1 MTSNPAPRLTAH
13 TEPLTSD
20 DPREIGGHRIEGRVI
35 DGGGAVL
42 YAARPAEGEPVLVAL
57 ARAEEA
63 DRVLPEPDGAGVC
76 AVGAIETGT
85 LDGRPWAVLPDQPG
99 PHLRG
104 HVAARGALP
113 PWGAVVL
120 AAAVAEALAVLHR
133 QGTAHGEVG
142 PDTVVLTDGGPRLL
156 DTGLG
161 RRAAAPVTPGLRGVS
176 GWVAPEVYGGGR
188 PTPAADVFGWA
199 CLVVLAAT
207 AREPFGESP
216 ASRLGER
223 AALVEME
230 RRARQDTVDLAGV
243 PQSLR
248 EVVAG
253 ALSPDPDD
261 RPSAEETL
269 AAALRHLDGGDAE
282 PTADRLRAALSG
294 TRAPA
299 SVPPGPVAPAIPV
312 VPTPGDASSTEDTT
326 VPSAFGTTGAPG
338 AAGGAVTAGTPPT
351 EDTTVP
357 SAFGVSG
364 ASAPET
370 SAETGVASSGAA
382 TPPGAADT
390 MDTAT
395 VPARPGTT
403 GPKGPPGAD
412 SAAPTGFGIYT
423 DPVTLEGS
431 AVAGAAPAA
440 LAPGTP
446 VAPGGLG
453 TPPLPGARA
462 GGAPTGF
469 GVHPVPGV
477 PAAGRPVTSWNAPGE
492 AAGTIATL
500 VRGAAKHGRTSLL
513 VNVAVVSALVLGVLV
528 VMLFRVGV
536 L

>member
-20 DPREIGGHRIEGRVI
+20 DPREIGGHRIEGRVL

-63 DRVLPEPDGAGVC
+63 DPVLPEPDGAGVC
-76 AVGAIETGT
+76 AVGVIETGT

-120 AAAVAEALAVLHR
+120 AAAVAESLAVLHR
-133 QGTAHGEVG
+133 QGTAHGQVG
-142 PDTVVLTDGGPRLL
+142 PDTVVLTDGGPRVL

-161 RRAAAPVTPGLRGVS
+161 RRAAAPVAPGLRGVS

-230 RRARQDTVDLAGV
+230 RRARQDTVDLEGV

-253 ALSPDPDD
+253 ALSPNPDD

-269 AAALRHLDGGDAE
+269 AAALRHLDGGDAA

-294 TRAPA
+294 TRGPA
-299 SVPPGPVAPAIPV
+299 SVPPGPVAPVTPV
-312 VPTPGDASSTEDTT
+312 VPTPGDVSS
-326 VPSAFGTTGAPG
+326 
-338 AAGGAVTAGTPPT
+338 T

-364 ASAPET
+364 AEAPET
-370 SAETGVASSGAA
+370 PVETGVASPGEA
-382 TPPGAADT
+382 TPPEAADT
-390 MDTAT
+390 TDTTT
-395 VPARPGTT
+395 VPGRPGTT
-403 GPKGPPGAD
+403 GPTGPPGAD

-431 AVAGAAPAA
+431 AVAGAAPAP

-446 VAPGGLG
+446 LAPGGLG
-453 TPPLPGARA
+453 TPPFPYARA

-469 GVHPVPGV
+469 GVHPVSGA
-477 PAAGRPVTSWNAPGE
+477 PAAGRPVTPRNAPGE
-492 AAGTIATL
+492 AAGTIATPA
-500 VRGAAKHGRTSLL
+500 RGAAQHGRTSLL
-513 VNVAVVSALVLGVLV
+513 VNAAVVSALLLGVLV
-528 VMLFRVGV
+528 VMLFRVGF